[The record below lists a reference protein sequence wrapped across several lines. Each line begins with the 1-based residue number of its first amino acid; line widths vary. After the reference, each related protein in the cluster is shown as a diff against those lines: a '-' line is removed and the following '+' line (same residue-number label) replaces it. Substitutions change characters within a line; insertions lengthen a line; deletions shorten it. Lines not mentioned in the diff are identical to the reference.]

1 MKETGAHAV
10 KMEGGAEI
18 KDSIARILSAGVP
31 VMGHLGLT
39 PQSIY
44 KFGTYTVRA
53 REEAEAQKLLEDA
66 RILEECGCF
75 SIVLEKIPS
84 LLARQVSEE
93 LHIPVIGIGAGPHVD
108 GQVLVTH
115 DLLGITNQFKPRF
128 LRKYADLNTIISEAV
143 SHYVED
149 VKQKSFPT
157 ENEAY

>member
-1 MKETGAHAV
+1 
-10 KMEGGAEI
+10 
-18 KDSIARILSAGVP
+18 
-31 VMGHLGLT
+31 
-39 PQSIY
+39 
-44 KFGTYTVRA
+44 
-53 REEAEAQKLLEDA
+53 
-66 RILEECGCF
+66 
-75 SIVLEKIPS
+75 
-84 LLARQVSEE
+84 
-93 LHIPVIGIGAGPHVD
+93 VD